1 MFAKFS
7 SPILATAA
15 IGGVVRNRAS
25 VLLLLFLSESLP
37 IVLLVLQDMVGL
49 FLSLPTLVA
58 DSMEIRLG

>member
-37 IVLLVLQDMVGL
+37 IVLLVQDMVGL

>member
-15 IGGVVRNRAS
+15 IGVVRNRAS